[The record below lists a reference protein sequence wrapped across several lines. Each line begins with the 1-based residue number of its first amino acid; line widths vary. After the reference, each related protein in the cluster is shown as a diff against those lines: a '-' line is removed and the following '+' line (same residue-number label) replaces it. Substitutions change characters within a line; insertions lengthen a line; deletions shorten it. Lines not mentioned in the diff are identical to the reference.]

1 MLCDNEEPRYCR
13 FCEYSCNIGQWNAHR
28 LLKSHNK
35 KKRRGWSR
43 EQQLMKDAVD
53 RLSEFEGCGT
63 TSFVVQA
70 QMCVSGTEREF
81 KFPASDAPLWI
92 LEYGIKAWVRE
103 IVGEEEH
110 YFTGVHLML
119 EGRTFVDVYDY
130 HRRNPEEIP
139 LSSMFG
145 DVATDGKYDVAVVLD
160 SEKSVKAKDAP
171 ILEMAG

>member
-1 MLCDNEEPRYCR
+1 MLRDNEEPRFCR
-13 FCEYSCNIGQWNAHR
+13 FCRLWVNSGQWNEHR
-28 LLKSHNK
+28 MKEAGAMLK
-35 KKRRGWSR
+35 
-43 EQQLMKDAVD
+43 
-53 RLSEFEGCGT
+53 EFLEWGT

-70 QMCVSGTEREF
+70 LMCFSGREREF

-160 SEKSVKAKDAP
+160 SEKSVTAKDAP

>member
-1 MLCDNEEPRYCR
+1 MECT
-13 FCEYSCNIGQWNAHR
+13 SATKVTQ
-28 LLKSHNK
+28 K

-70 QMCVSGTEREF
+70 QMCVSGTQREF

-103 IVGEEEH
+103 IVGKEEH

-119 EGRTFVDVYDY
+119 EGRIFVDVYD
-130 HRRNPEEIP
+130 RRNPEEIP

-145 DVATDGKYDVAVVLD
+145 DVATDGKYDVEVVLD
-160 SEKSVKAKDAP
+160 SEKSVTAKDAP

>member
-53 RLSEFEGCGT
+53 RLSKFEGCGT

-92 LEYGIKAWVRE
+92 LEYAIRAWVLDGFA
-103 IVGEEEH
+103 GEEH
-110 YFTGVHLML
+110 FFIGIHLVL
-119 EGRTFVDVYDY
+119 EGRTLVDVYDL
-130 HRRNPEEIP
+130 HQDNAANIP
-139 LSSMFG
+139 LSSIFG
-145 DVATDGKYDVAVVLD
+145 NVATDGEYVVTVVLD
-160 SEKSVKAKDAP
+160 REKSLKGERKD
-171 ILEMAG
+171 

>member
-28 LLKSHNK
+28 LLKSHKK

-43 EQQLMKDAVD
+43 EQQLMTDAVD
-53 RLSEFEGCGT
+53 RLSEFEGCGK

-70 QMCVSGTEREF
+70 QMVSGREREF

-92 LEYGIKAWVRE
+92 LEYGIKAWVRQ

-110 YFTGVHLML
+110 HFTGVHLIL

-130 HRRNPEEIP
+130 HRRNPEVVP
-139 LSSMFG
+139 LSWMFG
-145 DVATDGKYDVAVVLD
+145 DVATDGKYDVAVILD
-160 SEKSVKAKDAP
+160 SEHDC
-171 ILEMAG
+171 EHT

>member
-1 MLCDNEEPRYCR
+1 MECT
-13 FCEYSCNIGQWNAHR
+13 SATKVTQ
-28 LLKSHNK
+28 K

-70 QMCVSGTEREF
+70 QMCVSGTQREF

-103 IVGEEEH
+103 IVGKEEH

-119 EGRTFVDVYDY
+119 EGRIFVDVYD
-130 HRRNPEEIP
+130 RRNPEEIP